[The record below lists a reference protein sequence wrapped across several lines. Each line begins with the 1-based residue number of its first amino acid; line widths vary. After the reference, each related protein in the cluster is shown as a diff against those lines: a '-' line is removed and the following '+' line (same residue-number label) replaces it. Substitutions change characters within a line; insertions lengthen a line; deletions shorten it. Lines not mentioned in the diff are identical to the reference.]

1 MAVSY
6 ADKFTVTELRSER
19 YSDFY
24 NNFNKNYGT
33 KDIARITNDNAVINS
48 IKNIVFTNKGERL
61 YNPDFGTNVYKLLF
75 ENFSKFTSD
84 TLRTDIITAI
94 ENYEPRAKINNVYVE
109 QDIDNHGIV
118 ITLSFNTIN
127 SSDPITTSFLL
138 RRIR

>member
-84 TLRTDIITAI
+84 TLRIDIITAI

>member
-1 MAVSY
+1 MSVSY